1 METTTAFKRFIHLNE
16 LPLYQNPR
24 TEDYISPMALLVSVT
39 MGPFLVTLFHL
50 FLTNDRSDFRAATWA
65 WTLCL
70 CLNGFATSL
79 LKVSV
84 GRPRP
89 DYYYR
94 CFPDGVMQ
102 LKAGTPTTAFSSLL
116 SESTPFTSTASLN
129 MMDAFNCTGNW
140 RDINEGR
147 KSFPSGHSSCEL
159 LKPSIS
165 L

>member
-1 METTTAFKRFIHLNE
+1 METITAFKRFVHLDE

-39 MGPFLVTLFHL
+39 MGPFLITLIHL
-50 FLTNDRSDFRAATWA
+50 LLTKDRTDFRAATWT

-70 CLNGFATSL
+70 CLNGFATSV
-79 LKVSV
+79 LKVSI

-102 LKAGTPTTAFSSLL
+102 LKAGIPNAAAASSFGFSGSVPPTVT
-116 SESTPFTSTASLN
+116 SLN
-129 MMDAFNCTGNW
+129 MMEVFNCTGIW

-147 KSFPSGHSSCEL
+147 KSFPSGHSSC
-159 LKPSIS
+159 K
-165 L
+165 